1 MNLTTAQIQA
11 PAHGDAQGHG
21 HGHHDPHL
29 AHHFDTR
36 EQQFEADK
44 LGMWVFLVTEILFF
58 SGWFCAYAVY
68 RANHPE
74 IFQYAHL
81 FLNRTLGA
89 VNTVVLL
96 FSSLTMAWGVRCAQ
110 LSQPRGLKVCLILTL
125 LCAFAF
131 LGIKYVEYKTKWEEG
146 LLWGAKYHP
155 TKEALEHVEHLAAE
169 HGGAGTHA
177 PASAATTGH
186 AVPAAT
192 VVPAGA
198 SAAALPATGHAA
210 PSASTP
216 PAVDAAGHAAQTSAP
231 PASAPANAPAS
242 ATSTTAVAAAPINPD
257 PAHAKHVIQPEH
269 VSIFFSVYF
278 CMTGLHGIHIL
289 AGIGLISWLL
299 VRSYRGEFTDGYFT
313 PVDLVG
319 LYWHIVDLVWIYLFP
334 LLYLIH

>member
-11 PAHGDAQGHG
+11 PAHGDAHGHD

-58 SGWFCAYAVY
+58 SGLFCAYAVY

-89 VNTVVLL
+89 INTVVLL

-110 LSQPRGLKVCLILTL
+110 LSQPRGLRICLILTL

-155 TKEALEHVEHLAAE
+155 TKEALEHLDHLAAE
-169 HGGAGTHA
+169 HGGAGSHATASVANTGHEAAVATGPAGTPGASSPAPGHTPSTAPTPATNATAHA
-177 PASAATTGH
+177 PQPGAT
-186 AVPAAT
+186 P
-192 VVPAGA
+192 VVAN
-198 SAAALPATGHAA
+198 AAANIP
-210 PSASTP
+210 
-216 PAVDAAGHAAQTSAP
+216 
-231 PASAPANAPAS
+231 APANA
-242 ATSTTAVAAAPINPD
+242 TTATVAVPISPE
-257 PAHAKHVIQPEH
+257 PSHGKHVVQPEH

-289 AGIGLISWLL
+289 VGIGLISWLL

-313 PVDLVG
+313 PVDLIG